1 MADNT
6 ILIFK
11 CLNLDCGKMVKLR
24 RPQRSGIYP
33 VTCPHCKTQKKLN
46 LKGLDAFS
54 SEGGDLNC
62 VDNTTGTNIDNSDK
76 PVVQLKDD
84 FICGELYKFMCP
96 HCGKQE
102 LGLKSSKPGRKEF
115 ACPLCKGKITA
126 EVRAKTHVVDVDGDS
141 IQLIKGKLILLRKGW
156 LNKDYPL
163 GLGSHTIGRY
173 DPSLMSDIAIK
184 NDSSM
189 SRRSIKIEVVQS
201 PKGFIFKLTV
211 LNAKNPVLYNNVA
224 LSCGET
230 VSLNFGDS
238 LVLGRTRFRFD
249 KDI

>member
-11 CLNLDCGKMVKLR
+11 CLNPDCGKMIKLK
-24 RPQRSGIYP
+24 RPQKSGIYS

-46 LKGLDAFS
+46 LKGLDAFPTES
-54 SEGGDLNC
+54 GDKA
-62 VDNTTGTNIDNSDK
+62 TETNLDNSSK
-76 PVVQLKDD
+76 PAIPLKED
-84 FICGELYKFMCP
+84 FICDELYKFMCP

-102 LGLKSSKPGRKEF
+102 LGLKTSKPGHKEF

-126 EVRAKTHVVDVDGDS
+126 EVRQKTHVVDVDGDS
-141 IQLIKGKLILLRKGW
+141 IQLTKGKLTLLRKGW

-163 GLGSHTIGRY
+163 GLGTHIIGRY
-173 DPSLMSDIAIK
+173 DPSEMSDISIK

-189 SRRSIKIEVVQS
+189 SRRSIKIEVVQT
-201 PKGFIFKLTV
+201 PKGFAFKLTV
-211 LNAKNPVLYNNVA
+211 LRAKNPVLHNNA
-224 LSCGET
+224 PLECGET

-238 LVLGRTRFRFD
+238 LVLGRTKFRFD

>member
-11 CLNLDCGKMVKLR
+11 CLNPECGKPVKLH
-24 RPQRSGIYP
+24 RPRKSGIYP

-46 LKGLDAFS
+46 LKGLDAFES
-54 SEGGDLNC
+54 QESDSKPAENHAESPL
-62 VDNTTGTNIDNSDK
+62 DNSSK
-76 PVVQLKDD
+76 AAIELKDD
-84 FICGELYKFMCP
+84 FICDEVYKFMCP

-102 LGLKSSKPGRKEF
+102 LGINSHKPGHKEF

-126 EVRAKTHVVDVDGDS
+126 DVRAKTHVVSADTDS
-141 IQLIKGKLILLRKGW
+141 IILTKGKLTLLRKGW
-156 LNKDYPL
+156 INKDYPL

-173 DPSLMSDIAIK
+173 DSDLMSDISIK

-189 SRRSIKIEVVQS
+189 SRRSIKIDVVQS
-201 PKGFIFKLTV
+201 PKGFLFKLTV
-211 LNAKNPVLYNNVA
+211 LKATNPVLHNNVP
-224 LSCGET
+224 LSTNET

-238 LVLGRTRFRFD
+238 IVLGKTKFRFD

>member
-11 CLNLDCGKMVKLR
+11 CLNPECCKPVKLH
-24 RPQRSGIYP
+24 RPRKSGIYP

-46 LKGLDAFS
+46 LKGLDAFES
-54 SEGGDLNC
+54 QESEPKAPETHAESPL
-62 VDNTTGTNIDNSDK
+62 DNSNK
-76 PVVQLKDD
+76 PAIALKDD
-84 FICGELYKFMCP
+84 FICDEVYKFICP

-102 LGLKSSKPGRKEF
+102 LGINSHKPGHKEF
-115 ACPLCKGKITA
+115 ACPLCKGKIA
-126 EVRAKTHVVDVDGDS
+126 ADVRAKTNVVSADEDS
-141 IQLIKGKLILLRKGW
+141 IMLTKGKLILLRKGW
-156 LNKDYPL
+156 INKDYPL

-173 DPSLMSDIAIK
+173 DSDQMSDISIK

-189 SRRSIKIEVVQS
+189 SRRSIKIDVVRS
-201 PKGFIFKLTV
+201 PKGFLFKLTV
-211 LNAKNPVLYNNVA
+211 LKATNPVLHNNVP
-224 LSCGET
+224 LSANET

-238 LVLGRTRFRFD
+238 IVLGKTKFRFD

>member
-11 CLNLDCGKMVKLR
+11 CLNLECGKPVKLR
-24 RPQRSGIYP
+24 RPQKSGIYP

-46 LKGLDAFS
+46 LKGLDSFQSENSTAAS
-54 SEGGDLNC
+54 SGESTVST
-62 VDNTTGTNIDNSDK
+62 VDNSEK
-76 PVVQLKDD
+76 PVISLKEN
-84 FICGELYKFMCP
+84 FICGEVYKFMCL

-102 LGLKSSKPGRKEF
+102 LGINSHKPGHKEF
-115 ACPLCKGKITA
+115 ACPQCKGKIA
-126 EVRAKTHVVDVDGDS
+126 ADVRAKTHVVEADADS
-141 IQLIKGKLILLRKGW
+141 IMLTKGKLTLLRRGW

-163 GLGSHTIGRY
+163 GIGSYTIGRF
-173 DPSLMSDIAIK
+173 DSDLMSNISIK

-189 SRRSIKIEVVQS
+189 SRRSVKIDVVQS
-201 PKGFIFKLTV
+201 PKGFVFKLTV
-211 LNAKNPVLYNNVA
+211 LKATNPVLHNNVP
-224 LSCGET
+224 LSTGET

-238 LVLGRTRFRFD
+238 IVLGKTRFRFD